1 MLSVS
6 NDESGI
12 AIKRYGMKN
21 EKKKKRTGHMQGKRR
36 KRRNLTFDSLKI
48 NSINKTRKK
57 KQKAMLVINLCR
69 TRN

>member
-21 EKKKKRTGHMQGKRR
+21 EKKKEEDRPHIGKKTKTKKFNIR
-36 KRRNLTFDSLKI
+36 FVE
-48 NSINKTRKK
+48 NKFNK
-57 KQKAMLVINLCR
+57 
-69 TRN
+69 